1 MFCMYIMQPNPTLEF
16 ISVWSQK
23 VVREPSRT
31 QVSQLCV
38 FSGAAES
45 RVSVLCTFCGLCLAP
60 VESTVL
66 SLLRQKRHHVL
77 VLNYPQEGRSL
88 AWSPSLRKGATALC
102 FWSCENWVRGE
113 DLHILKIWIKSLH
126 QEDEAFI
133 QIFLNLKKDPTSKF
147 RRMFGETNWF
157 LFNQYGL
164 SLYYQYIC

>member
-1 MFCMYIMQPNPTLEF
+1 MFCMCIMQPNPTLEF
-16 ISVWSQK
+16 ISVWPQK

-31 QVSQLCV
+31 RASQLFV

-45 RVSVLCTFCGLCLAP
+45 RVCVLCTVCGLCL
-60 VESTVL
+60 
-66 SLLRQKRHHVL
+66 LLWKAQSSHCW
-77 VLNYPQEGRSL
+77 GRKGITLWFWTTLRKAVPL
-88 AWSPSLRKGATALC
+88 AWSPLLRKGAIALC
-102 FWSCENWVRGE
+102 FWSRENWVRGE

-157 LFNQYGL
+157 SFNQYGL